1 MNTSLKLK
9 LFDLKYKLLA
19 IRQTLGFPGL
29 LLQVLLAVLL
39 IGVAYATA
47 RVTGMQANVQWMSSL
62 RDILKSYAGSFSNL
76 AASIRENWV

>member
-39 IGVAYATA
+39 LGVACATA
-47 RVTGMQANVQWMSSL
+47 KVIGMPAHVPLMFGL
-62 RDILKSYAGSFSNL
+62 RDILESYGCSFRNL